1 MNRFWNQT
9 VFVILLLVLIS
20 AGCSNSPQPS
30 SSSGG
35 VTLAPSSASNSV
47 PASGVKDSQVN
58 ACNFLS
64 VADAQTIDGAP
75 MKISPI
81 THSSDVCEYVE
92 VTPKANAMGPAHLSL
107 TLNQRKSV
115 EEENKDWARLKE
127 VRNLEPGFKNL
138 RVLTGLGDESY
149 FTGNTEKGMVG
160 VAAVIVRKGRSHFTL
175 DSQVIEY
182 RASPDAM
189 KSVAKRIVDQ
199 MP

>member
-1 MNRFWNQT
+1 
-9 VFVILLLVLIS
+9 
-20 AGCSNSPQPS
+20 
-30 SSSGG
+30 
-35 VTLAPSSASNSV
+35 
-47 PASGVKDSQVN
+47 
-58 ACNFLS
+58 
-64 VADAQTIDGAP
+64 
-75 MKISPI
+75 
-81 THSSDVCEYVE
+81 
-92 VTPKANAMGPAHLSL
+92 MGPAHLSL

-138 RVLTGLGDESY
+138 RVLTGMGDEAY
-149 FTGNTEKGMVG
+149 FTGNAEKGMAG
-160 VAAVIVRKGRSHFTL
+160 IAAVIVRKGRSHFTL